1 MYFQKQNAQGDTQMC
16 WWWGGVGEK
25 EGRREAG
32 EGRRKED
39 LLKLYSAV
47 LFPLRK
53 LIGYLK

>member
-1 MYFQKQNAQGDTQMC
+1 MQGDTQMC
-16 WWWGGVGEK
+16 WWWGGVGREREREEEK
-25 EGRREAG
+25 LG
-32 EGRRKED
+32 EGRRKEV

>member
-1 MYFQKQNAQGDTQMC
+1 MC